1 MNTERSRVMSRKDH
15 TSMKIRTVK
24 LLVKEGASNVV
35 KNKLMTFASITTIVI
50 TLFFLGIILLLA
62 VNITSNIE
70 VMKRDLKITVFLNID
85 VSPFQREEVITF
97 IDGRKEAGIV
107 SEYVYISKEQMF
119 EDMKQILS
127 NDALMK
133 GLTPEN
139 MAESFEIKL
148 TDPVYSEEFIQQL
161 SALSG
166 VNKDNGI
173 GYGKEEL
180 DKLEAILKVFNYIV
194 MAVLAVLMVVSVFL
208 ISNTI
213 RLTVFAR
220 RRQIEIMK
228 YVGALDSFIR
238 WPFIVEG
245 LLIGFIGAVLSF
257 LITSQAYSWL
267 QHVLNIVLTN
277 FSLAPLN
284 VLEFGPVALRIFVIY
299 AIFGVIIGGIGS
311 FLSVRKHLNV

>member
-1 MNTERSRVMSRKDH
+1 
-15 TSMKIRTVK
+15 MKIRTVR
-24 LLVKEGASNVV
+24 LLVKEGASNIVR
-35 KNKLMTFASITTIVI
+35 NKLMTFASITTIVI

-70 VMKRDLKITVFLNID
+70 IMKRDLKITAFLNID
-85 VSPFQREEVITF
+85 VSPFEREEVMTF
-97 IDGRKEAGIV
+97 IEGKKEAGVI
-107 SEYVYISKEQMF
+107 SEYTYISKEQMY
-119 EDMKQILS
+119 EDMKQIL
-127 NDALMK
+127 NNEALLK
-133 GLTPEN
+133 GLSVEN

-148 TDPVYSEEFIQQL
+148 TDPIYSEEFIQQL
-161 SALSG
+161 SSFKG
-166 VNKDNGI
+166 VNNDNGI

-194 MAVLAVLMVVSVFL
+194 MVVLAVLMVVSVFL

-245 LLIGFIGAVLSF
+245 LLIGFIGAVFSF

-267 QHVLNIVLTN
+267 QNVLNVILTN

-284 VLEFGPVALRIFVIY
+284 VLEFRPVALRIFVIY

>member
-1 MNTERSRVMSRKDH
+1 
-15 TSMKIRTVK
+15 MKIRTLK
-24 LLVKEGASNVV
+24 LLVKEGTNNVV
-35 KNKLMTFASITTIVI
+35 KNKLMSFASIMTVVA
-50 TLFFLGIILLLA
+50 TLFFLGIILLIA
-62 VNITSNIE
+62 INITTNIE
-70 VMKRDLKITVFLNID
+70 AMKRDLKITVFLNID
-85 VSPFQREEVITF
+85 VSPFHREEVISF
-97 IDGRKEAGIV
+97 IEEKKEAGVI
-107 SEYVYISKEQMF
+107 SEYTIVSKEQMY
-119 EDMKQILS
+119 EDMKEILN
-127 NDALMK
+127 NDALLK
-133 GLTPEN
+133 GFTVDN
-139 MAESFEIKL
+139 MAESFEIKV
-148 TDPVYSEEFIQQL
+148 TDPNNSDELIEQISEFK
-161 SALSG
+161 G
-166 VNKDNGI
+166 VNNDNGI
-173 GYGKEEL
+173 GYGKDEL

-267 QHVLNIVLTN
+267 QNVINVILANLN
-277 FSLAPLN
+277 LATLR
-284 VLEFGPVALRIFVIY
+284 VLEFSPVALRIFIIY